1 MLLVTHHPDPT
12 KSRSQ
17 YLDLLKVAVK
27 EDKDCPRNA
36 FYYARELTYYGH
48 HKEGIEAL
56 NRYLALPDAVWTTER
71 CYAMRLL
78 GKCYEEL
85 GDERAVKW
93 YRMAVA
99 ECPETRE
106 PWMDLAM
113 YAYRKSLWAECYGAA
128 ISALNITDKQINYT
142 MDPMVWTERPYDLAS
157 IAAFRLGF
165 KDQAIEFCKKALEF
179 APTDNRLLS
188 NLELMNE

>member
-1 MLLVTHHPDPT
+1 
-12 KSRSQ
+12 
-17 YLDLLKVAVK
+17 
-27 EDKDCPRNA
+27 
-36 FYYARELTYYGH
+36 
-48 HKEGIEAL
+48 
-56 NRYLALPDAVWTTER
+56 
-71 CYAMRLL
+71 
-78 GKCYEEL
+78 
-85 GDERAVKW
+85 
-93 YRMAVA
+93 
-99 ECPETRE
+99 
-106 PWMDLAM
+106 MDLAM

-165 KDQAIEFCKKALEF
+165 KNQAIEFCKKALEF